1 MAKQTMRY
9 IKHRSAKFV
18 TAVVGVIVMATA
30 ASRQLY
36 LFVVFRN
43 AQGLSDIQGGRYHL
57 WLALGASLLA
67 CAAGCFMFLF
77 SCAMARRG
85 SSYAPPNGEWLMLN

>member
-1 MAKQTMRY
+1 MRY

-18 TAVVGVIVMATA
+18 TAIVSVIVMTTV

-43 AQGLSDIQGGRYHL
+43 AQGLWDIQGGRYHL
-57 WLALGASLLA
+57 WLALGASLIA
-67 CAAGCFMFLF
+67 CVAGSFMFFFFLRYGAKGNQL
-77 SCAMARRG
+77 SA
-85 SSYAPPNGEWLMLN
+85 S

>member
-1 MAKQTMRY
+1 MRY

-18 TAVVGVIVMATA
+18 TAIVSVIVMVTA

-57 WLALGASLLA
+57 WLALGASLIA
-67 CAAGCFMFLF
+67 CVAGCFMFLF
-77 SCAMARRG
+77 FLRYGAQGKQLRA
-85 SSYAPPNGEWLMLN
+85 A